1 MHRTC
6 LNVDNCGALQTAR
19 LVLLLF
25 GDDTELVLQRLSS
38 NPDLQLRY
46 LKEIMR
52 GAEHSSKPPSGAAE
66 TSDTSPE
73 ASGGEPRP
81 PQTRTAVVRL
91 CEHVNR
97 LIFGL
102 NHHI

>member
-1 MHRTC
+1 MVVIAVR
-6 LNVDNCGALQTAR
+6 LQTAR

-52 GAEHSSKPPSGAAE
+52 GAEHSSNAPPGGAEA
-66 TSDTSPE
+66 SDTLTE
-73 ASGGEPRP
+73 ASGAEPTGRAVGAQT
-81 PQTRTAVVRL
+81 QTRTAVV
-91 CEHVNR
+91 CSYVKT
-97 LIFGL
+97 FMFC
-102 NHHI
+102 